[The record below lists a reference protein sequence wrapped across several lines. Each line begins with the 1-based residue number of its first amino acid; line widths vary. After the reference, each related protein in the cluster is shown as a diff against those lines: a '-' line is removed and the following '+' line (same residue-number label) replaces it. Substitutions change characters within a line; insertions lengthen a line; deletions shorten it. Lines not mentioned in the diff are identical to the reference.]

1 MRPALP
7 VLPSPNGPIV
17 RRPWRRRHPLDVV
30 ISARSASSQGA
41 ASGQRLGTRVRGT
54 AGIHPRW
61 TSVQRTGARGPR
73 RPSGRSANKTR
84 RGRQPHR
91 SRHGPGR
98 VDPRTGARWTD
109 NGTVRQRRE
118 LKHRPPGE
126 TRVVPVHPEL
136 VALLRI
142 WHRDPRTGT
151 QRRIQPPATRARK
164 IMTEPGSSQF
174 RVRFRW
180 W

>member
-7 VLPSPNGPIV
+7 VLPSPNGPTV

-118 LKHRPPGE
+118 FKHRPPGE